1 MTCIETL
8 TTAAA
13 GDALDDLTRLLQDA
27 VASGASLGFL
37 APLDDNAA
45 QTYWQGVIAKVEQGT
60 RVLLVA
66 RAADGSLVG
75 TAQLDTE
82 TMPNGAHRAEVQKV
96 CVLRSARGQG
106 ISRQLMM
113 AVEAAARTIGRTL
126 LVLDTRQGD
135 VAEGLYRKLGYVEAG
150 VIPDYARSSSGDLA
164 ASVFFYRVL
173 DEVSLATRGD
183 G

>member
-8 TTAAA
+8 TAAA
-13 GDALDDLTRLLQDA
+13 ARDTLDDLTRLLQDA

-106 ISRQLMM
+106 IGRQLMV
-113 AVEAAARTIGRTL
+113 AIEAAAHAAGRTL